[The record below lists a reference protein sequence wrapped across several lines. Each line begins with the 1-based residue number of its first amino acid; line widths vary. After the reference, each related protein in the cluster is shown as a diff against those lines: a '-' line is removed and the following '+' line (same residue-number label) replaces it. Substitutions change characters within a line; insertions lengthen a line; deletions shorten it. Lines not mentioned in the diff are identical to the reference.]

1 MPSHA
6 TAARQPWALPH
17 RRQQRDRGRRRAVRR
32 RRARRRHGIDDRVEA
47 DTVASKPL
55 CSSFKNPNAGKLA
68 DKSTGQAKEHSAS
81 PVHEDC
87 IPDSSASSAT
97 AGPSSSASASYGG
110 LRDTT
115 SNAQS
120 NMPSTA
126 SSSSSGIY
134 ANRDADVNGSANT
147 SQGTSST
154 QGTTPKMA
162 GDSGTRQ

>member
-1 MPSHA
+1 MIRPHFASAIAIAAMLAAAPAFAASSTKPS
-6 TAARQPWALPH
+6 AA
-17 RRQQRDRGRRRAVRR
+17 
-32 RRARRRHGIDDRVEA
+32 A
-47 DTVASKPL
+47 DQTSKPL

-120 NMPSTA
+120 DMPSTA
-126 SSSSSGIY
+126 SSSSSGVY
-134 ANRDADVNGSANT
+134 ANRSTDVNGSANT
-147 SQGTSST
+147 SQGTSGT

-162 GDSGTRQ
+162 GDSSTRQ